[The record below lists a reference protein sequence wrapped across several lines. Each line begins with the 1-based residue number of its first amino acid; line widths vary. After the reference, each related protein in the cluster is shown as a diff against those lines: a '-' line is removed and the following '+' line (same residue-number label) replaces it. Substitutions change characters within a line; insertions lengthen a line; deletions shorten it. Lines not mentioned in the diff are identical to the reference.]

1 MDGVAAQTAAE
12 ANERP
17 EAAGH
22 GQVRPPAWAGGQ
34 GPVEITAPG
43 KGGKRVFRTELAGR
57 PLVAEVGHVAKQ
69 ANGAVLLRLGDTV
82 VLVTATASRQPNP
95 EADFLPLRT
104 DYEERQY
111 AAGRIPGSFFRR
123 EGRPSERA
131 TLTARLIDRPIR
143 PLFPEGFRHDVQVVA
158 TVLSYD
164 GENGPD
170 VAGILGASIALSISD
185 IPWNG
190 PIAGVLVGLVDGQFV
205 TNPTPAQL
213 ERSALELVV
222 AGSEEAIIMV
232 EAGADEV
239 PEPKIVEALQY
250 GHAEIRRLC
259 AWQREIIAAVGKP
272 KFAVTPP
279 PSNPEL
285 EAFVRERAAPAL
297 RQVIVNPDK
306 QARER
311 AVEEVGQR
319 IAAEAAE
326 RFPGPDTA
334 KLVAAVLHEV
344 EKEEVRALILDRGI
358 RPDGRRLDEI
368 RPIWCDVGF
377 LPRAHGSGLFTR
389 GQTQVINITTL
400 GGLGDRQLVDAVG
413 EREEYKRYM
422 HHYNFPPY
430 STGEVR
436 PMRGPGRREIGHGA
450 LAERALVRMIP
461 PEEEFPYTL
470 RLVSEVIE
478 SNGSTSMASV
488 CGSTLSLM
496 DAGVPI
502 RRPVAGVAMGLV
514 TEDGRTARGRTAIL
528 TDIQGIEDHLGD
540 MDFKVAG
547 TERGVTAIQMDIK
560 ISGVD
565 ADLLSRALEQA
576 RRGRLEILRKMLEV
590 IPEPRKQLSPYAPR
604 ITVVQIDPD
613 RIRDLIGPGGK
624 TINKIIAETGAEI
637 DVEDDGRVFIAAPTE
652 EAGRRAEEWV
662 RRLTRDPQ
670 PGEVYVGKVTRLMNF
685 GAFVEILPGKDG
697 LVHISELARE
707 RVPAVED
714 VVQVGD
720 QVIVKVK
727 EIDELGRLN
736 LSRRAAL
743 ETVPN
748 ATAQERI
755 APKERRRP
763 EPQPAAAPKPSGQA
777 QASGGGPRRDHAPKG
792 EAEHGRPHPGRSGP
806 ERGHGGRSPGNGR
819 AGGGPRPR

>member
-1 MDGVAAQTAAE
+1 MEQDRA
-12 ANERP
+12 RP
-17 EAAGH
+17 E
-22 GQVRPPAWAGGQ
+22 
-34 GPVEITAPG
+34 ITSAG

-57 PLVAEVGHVAKQ
+57 PLVAEIGAVAKQ

-82 VLVTATASRQPNP
+82 LLVTATASQKPRTDL
-95 EADFLPLRT
+95 DFFPLRA

-143 PLFPEGFRHDVQVVA
+143 PLFPDGYRNDVQVVA

-164 GENGPD
+164 GESAPD
-170 VAGILGASIALSISD
+170 IVGIIGASIALSVSD
-185 IPWNG
+185 IPWAG
-190 PIAGVLVGLVDGQFV
+190 PMAGVMVGLLDDRLV
-205 TNPTPAQL
+205 TNPRAADL
-213 ERSALELVV
+213 DRSGLELVV
-222 AGSEEAIIMV
+222 AGTRDALIMV

-239 PEPKIVEALQY
+239 PEARIVEALQH
-250 GHAEIRRLC
+250 GHAEIQRLC
-259 AWQREIIAAVGKP
+259 AWQEEIRAAVGRP
-272 KFAVTPP
+272 KMAVILPP
-279 PSNPEL
+279 RNAEL
-285 EAFVRERAAPAL
+285 ESYVHGEATAPMRAAVL
-297 RQVIVNPDK
+297 NPDK
-306 QARER
+306 LARER
-311 AVEEVGQR
+311 GVEDLKERVG
-319 IAAEAAE
+319 AAAAA
-326 RFPGPDTA
+326 RFPGEENAP
-334 KLVAAVLHEV
+334 LIAAALDEV
-344 EKEEVRALILDRGI
+344 EKGEVRTLILEQGL
-358 RPDGRRLDEI
+358 RPDGRATEEI
-368 RPIWCDVGF
+368 RPIWCDTGF

-389 GQTQVINITTL
+389 GQTQVINTTTL
-400 GGLGDRQLVDAVG
+400 GSMSDRQLIDAVG

-461 PEEEFPYTL
+461 SEDEFPYTL
-470 RLVSEVIE
+470 RLVSEVVE

-502 RRPVAGVAMGLV
+502 RRPVAGIAMGLI

-528 TDIQGIEDHLGD
+528 SDIQGMEDHLGD

-560 ISGVD
+560 IAGVD
-565 ADLLSRALEQA
+565 ANLLERALEQA
-576 RRGRLEILRKMLEV
+576 RRGRLSILQKMLEAL
-590 IPEPRKQLSPYAPR
+590 PAPRKELSPFAPR
-604 ITVVQIDPD
+604 ITVLQIPTDK
-613 RIRDLIGPGGK
+613 IRDVIGPGGK
-624 TINKIIAETGAEI
+624 TINKIIAETGAEV
-637 DVEDDGRVFIAAPTE
+637 DVEDDGRIFIAAPSG
-652 EAGRRAEEWV
+652 EAGRRAEDWI

-670 PGEVYVGKVTRLMNF
+670 PGEVFVGKVVRLMNF

-707 RVPAVED
+707 RVPTVED
-714 VVQVGD
+714 VVAIGD
-720 QVIVKVK
+720 QVIVKVN

-743 ETVPN
+743 ETVTD
-748 ATAQERI
+748 AAAQEKI
-755 APKERRRP
+755 APKEPRP
-763 EPQPAAAPKPSGQA
+763 ERPE
-777 QASGGGPRRDHAPKG
+777 ASA
-792 EAEHGRPHPGRSGP
+792 RPG
-806 ERGHGGRSPGNGR
+806 PGNGR
-819 AGGGPRPR
+819 PGGNGRGFGGPDRPRPPR